1 MLMMYAREM
10 GVSRLV
16 LVLLLFV
23 AGWFGSLVVASEE
36 VLLEERAA
44 PSASASHGIR

>member
-1 MLMMYAREM
+1 MLVNAREM
-10 GVSRLV
+10 GVFRLV
-16 LVLLLFV
+16 LFVLFV

-44 PSASASHGIR
+44 APSASASHGIR